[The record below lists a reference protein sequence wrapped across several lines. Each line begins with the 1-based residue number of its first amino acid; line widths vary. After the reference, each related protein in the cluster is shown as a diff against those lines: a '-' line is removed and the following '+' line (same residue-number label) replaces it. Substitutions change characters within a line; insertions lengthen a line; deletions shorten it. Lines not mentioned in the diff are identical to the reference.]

1 MLGPLPLEILIL
13 NVKAPLAIFAI
24 MAQLIWAS
32 QLCLSSRLYGVSMK
46 EVLEIMALTQILP
59 IGRKEMLVATIEEV
73 MGITIFAQTLPTY
86 AKEVLV
92 TIAKEVPR
100 NNNISIDTLERSRR
114 NTGCNS
120 KSSVE

>member
-1 MLGPLPLEILIL
+1 MLGLLPLEILIL

-32 QLCLSSRLYGVSMK
+32 QLFLSSRLYGVSTK
-46 EVLEIMALTQILP
+46 EVLEIIALTKILP